1 MDNRINEISIRGRVA
16 YLIMCAESYI
26 VAKYPNRDWS
36 PVVESMWKICDK
48 SDYIDNSAYRY
59 LEIIP
64 ECLYDRESFSVSK
77 FDYLSETEY
86 NTFISLIPKDDE
98 DLNCLM
104 HSIYDV
110 AIEYAYCGIPKGAP
124 DTIPYIEDVEQI
136 LHDSGLALP
145 DVSLLSGY
153 VDPEDWWGDP
163 FDGRYLSIILN
174 QNK

>member
-1 MDNRINEISIRGRVA
+1 MDNRINDISIRARVA
-16 YLIMCAESYI
+16 YLIMCFERYVAE
-26 VAKYPNRDWS
+26 KYPQGKWK
-36 PVVESMWKICDK
+36 PVAEIMWKICDN

-64 ECLYDRESFSVSK
+64 DHLFAHERFAESK
-77 FDYLSETEY
+77 FEFMTESEYEA
-86 NTFISLIPKDDE
+86 FVSVIPE
-98 DLNCLM
+98 DNSNLNILM

-124 DTIPYIEDVEQI
+124 DTIPYVEDVEQI
-136 LHDSGLALP
+136 MHDSGIELP
-145 DVSLLSGY
+145 DISLLAGY